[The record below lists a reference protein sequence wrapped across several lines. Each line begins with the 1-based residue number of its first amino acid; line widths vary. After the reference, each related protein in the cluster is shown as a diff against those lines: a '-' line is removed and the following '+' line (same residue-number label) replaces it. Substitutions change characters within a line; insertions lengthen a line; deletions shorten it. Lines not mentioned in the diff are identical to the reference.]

1 MKIALRS
8 TSPGQDRSPEN
19 ADMAGQVG
27 ALRAIVDDL
36 DYGIVVLDQEH
47 RVQFIN
53 RAFRRFWRLP
63 DELADSRQ
71 SFVRLMYHGRGA
83 AAYAV
88 SHDRLG
94 EYVAKQMDLI
104 RTADD
109 RPLNIELR
117 NGEVIQFRCKLPG
130 GGRLLTYGNVSELAR
145 QAEALERLA
154 SVDGMTGLNNRRHFL
169 VLAESEWSRFRRYGR
184 PLALSMID
192 IDLFKSINDTYGHD
206 VGDDVIKAVADILQK
221 NKRTSDIAGRLGGEE
236 FALILPESTLDRALA
251 AAERLRQLVADGAI
265 NVEGHRL
272 SVTISIG
279 ASAGDADMSGVDE
292 LLKQAGIALYEAKRS
307 GRNRVCRVDRRKPV
321 ENHHIKA
328 AERGDENQNQG
339 NLFTALLPPWPSC
352 GTCCKTLL

>member
-1 MKIALRS
+1 
-8 TSPGQDRSPEN
+8 
-19 ADMAGQVG
+19 MAAQVV

-36 DYGIVVLDQEH
+36 NYGIVVLDPER

-53 RAFRRFWRLP
+53 RAFRRFWRVP
-63 DELADSRQ
+63 DELAESRQ
-71 SFVRLMYHGRGA
+71 SFVRLMYHGRGV

-94 EYVAKQMDLI
+94 DYVAKQMDLI
-104 RTADD
+104 RTGED
-109 RPLNIELR
+109 RPLNIELA
-117 NGEVIQFRCKLPG
+117 NGEVIQFRCKALPN
-130 GGRLLTYGNVSELAR
+130 GGRLLTYGNVSELAHE
-145 QAEALERLA
+145 AEALERLA

-184 PLALSMID
+184 PLALLMID
-192 IDLFKSINDTYGHD
+192 IDLFKSINDKYGHD
-206 VGDDVIKAVADILQK
+206 VGDDVIKSVAEVLQN
-221 NKRTSDIAGRLGGEE
+221 NKRTSDVAGRLGGEE
-236 FALILPESTLDRALA
+236 FALILPEATLDSALT

-292 LLKQAGIALYEAKRS
+292 LLKQADIALYEAKRS
-307 GRNRVCRVDRRKPV
+307 GRNRVCRFDRCKPV

-328 AERGDENQNQG
+328 AERGDGSQDQG
-339 NLFTALLPPWPSC
+339 NLFTALLPP
-352 GTCCKTLL
+352 

>member
-1 MKIALRS
+1 
-8 TSPGQDRSPEN
+8 
-19 ADMAGQVG
+19 MAGQVG

-36 DYGIVVLDQEH
+36 DYGIVVLDHEH
-47 RVQFIN
+47 RVHFIN

-94 EYVAKQMDLI
+94 DYVAKQMDWI

-117 NGEVIQFRCKLPG
+117 NGEVIQFRCKPLPG

-184 PLALSMID
+184 PLALLMID

-206 VGDDVIKAVADILQK
+206 VGDEVIKAVAGILQK

-236 FALILPESTLDRALA
+236 FALILPEATLDSALT

-292 LLKQAGIALYEAKRS
+292 LLKQADIALYEAKRS
-307 GRNRVCRVDRRKPV
+307 GRNRVCRFDRCKPV

-328 AERGDENQNQG
+328 AERGDGSQDQG
-339 NLFTALLPPWPSC
+339 NLFTALLPP
-352 GTCCKTLL
+352 